1 MYVIFGKEALEIV
14 CMLHTYI
21 YIYIYKIAINPAAL
35 KSHEQ
40 EEFIS
45 TISF

>member
-14 CMLHTYI
+14 CMLHT